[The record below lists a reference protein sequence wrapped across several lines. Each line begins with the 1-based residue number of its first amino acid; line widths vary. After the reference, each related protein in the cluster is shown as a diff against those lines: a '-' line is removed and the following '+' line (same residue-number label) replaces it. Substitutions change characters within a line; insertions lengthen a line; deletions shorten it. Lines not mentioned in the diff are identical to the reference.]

1 MASLSLGGSVAL
13 GPTLRII
20 RDVSVARTA
29 PFVLLALLT
38 ACKPAAETKGPD
50 SKRVPAAHA
59 RVDLIPSSATFLVSA
74 DVAAFSGQGY
84 RELLPWLDDPDQPEN
99 VSAMRGCYTGDLQTA
114 ALGGI
119 FEEPMESMRFA
130 AVMTGPGLGA
140 APVVACFSKGEAD
153 SKVKLE
159 VWSEDPNTLIVSSAS
174 WAAEVRSK
182 SGPTSAAPLSAV
194 FEHVDTDAHAWFAV
208 RLPSSVDEQLRSSAN
223 WLSELAAKSTD
234 QAIKFEATETPT
246 RDGIGYVAGSL
257 HLDDEGLDG
266 RVLTTFETRE
276 SVDLA
281 HAVLDIGFVL
291 VKHLGTSPKTAS
303 DRLAHEFALHTTI
316 SRSGDRIEARTR
328 MSAEVLADAADQA
341 HDTLDIKKMLGMGDG
356 SDDGESLRDEDFDTE
371 QASDNARKPRSP
383 LATMIAEAAR
393 EEPDDEPDD
402 VDSDLV
408 FDACEAL
415 ESHLYPLEEC
425 VWALE
430 RLLEKDDGTATRMLR
445 CVAGSSNQADVLECD
460 ADRLLNPQV
469 ARRFERKRRTAAEVP
484 RTKRAQQALRKA
496 LSAAKTDAERDA
508 IYAEICDRMTVATEA
523 FGGAGA
529 STETGDKECIE
540 SAKKQHQHDR
550 ARFEVMSTCALLH
563 EDPAGFMACIG
574 GMQGA

>member
-234 QAIKFEATETPT
+234 QAL
-246 RDGIGYVAGSL
+246 SL
-257 HLDDEGLDG
+257 IH
-266 RVLTTFETRE
+266 
-276 SVDLA
+276 
-281 HAVLDIGFVL
+281 I
-291 VKHLGTSPKTAS
+291 
-303 DRLAHEFALHTTI
+303 
-316 SRSGDRIEARTR
+316 
-328 MSAEVLADAADQA
+328 
-341 HDTLDIKKMLGMGDG
+341 
-356 SDDGESLRDEDFDTE
+356 
-371 QASDNARKPRSP
+371 
-383 LATMIAEAAR
+383 
-393 EEPDDEPDD
+393 
-402 VDSDLV
+402 
-408 FDACEAL
+408 
-415 ESHLYPLEEC
+415 
-425 VWALE
+425 
-430 RLLEKDDGTATRMLR
+430 
-445 CVAGSSNQADVLECD
+445 
-460 ADRLLNPQV
+460 
-469 ARRFERKRRTAAEVP
+469 
-484 RTKRAQQALRKA
+484 
-496 LSAAKTDAERDA
+496 
-508 IYAEICDRMTVATEA
+508 
-523 FGGAGA
+523 
-529 STETGDKECIE
+529 
-540 SAKKQHQHDR
+540 
-550 ARFEVMSTCALLH
+550 
-563 EDPAGFMACIG
+563 
-574 GMQGA
+574 